1 MLHTVE
7 DAYQKALE
15 VEKFNKPFSF
25 AHIGQSKSQSMS
37 SGNNTMSNNIRSKES
52 SLCNSLP
59 IASPIDSK
67 ASNSSIVCHKC
78 HHKCG
83 TPFPSRSVL
92 ADPNR
97 VRDALLPLNHSKSN
111 LCGSDFNF
119 GQAHKHLHLTKCS
132 YSEGILCLF
141 KLIYKIDIQSSK
153 CFCKISKF
161 KKKTWNECTCRSI
174 LRNFLLYDSTLL
186 DLGSAFDHY
195 LSLGT
200 CALVKQYAKH
210 FHA

>member
-1 MLHTVE
+1 MELVRVDKQPFMATTGSLEARYYDQDFGSINFISRRKDGVRRK
-7 DAYQKALE
+7 AYMDL
-15 VEKFNKPFSF
+15 
-25 AHIGQSKSQSMS
+25 
-37 SGNNTMSNNIRSKES
+37 
-52 SLCNSLP
+52 
-59 IASPIDSK
+59 
-67 ASNSSIVCHKC
+67 
-78 HHKCG
+78 KCG
-83 TPFPSRSVL
+83 TPFPARSVL

-97 VRDALLPLNHSKSN
+97 VRDALLSLNHSKSN
-111 LCGSDFNF
+111 LYGSDFNL
-119 GQAHKHLHLTKCS
+119 GQAHKHLHLKKCI

-174 LRNFLLYDSTLL
+174 LRNFLLCDLTLL
-186 DLGSAFDHY
+186 DLRLAFDHY